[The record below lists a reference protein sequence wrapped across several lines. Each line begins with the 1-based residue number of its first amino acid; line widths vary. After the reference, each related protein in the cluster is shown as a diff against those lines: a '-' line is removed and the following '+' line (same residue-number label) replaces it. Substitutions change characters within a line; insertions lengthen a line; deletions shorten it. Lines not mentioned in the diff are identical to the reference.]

1 MWNCRTGRALHFEW
15 DEEKAEANYAK
26 HGVSFEDAVEVFLDP
41 YRLEAI
47 DERFN
52 YGEERLT
59 VLGMVQLDVL
69 FVVATERAGDALRVI
84 SARRATRQ
92 EQRAYFLHRAD
103 I

>member
-1 MWNCRTGRALHFEW
+1 MHFEW

-69 FVVATERAGDALRVI
+69 FSSGDGKSRGRLARYLGAACDQTGTARVL
-84 SARRATRQ
+84 SASRRYLSCR
-92 EQRAYFLHRAD
+92 
-103 I
+103 